1 MAKTIGLTFPPEEI
15 KEIKELEGAAFSVDG
30 DIDLDN
36 MTVVQLRQFA
46 ADNGIDIGSAVKKA
60 DIIQAI
66 IGTAEA
72 DDTEV

>member
-1 MAKTIGLTFPPEEI
+1 MAKTIGLTFPIEKPEE
-15 KEIKELEGAAFSVDG
+15 LEAAVFDVDG
-30 DIDLDN
+30 DICLDN
-36 MTVVQLRQFA
+36 MTVTQLKQFA
-46 ADNGIDIGSAVKKA
+46 ADNGIDIGSAAKKA